1 MRRRVRRKN
10 EKMKALAL
18 AGAPFDNWPATSI
31 FAEAQNL
38 THMKSFRQ
46 IAARLTISPYV
57 IKPLKGFSSFSFRR
71 SSGMERR
78 RSYYSLNCRLSTSM
92 AGTAFIHSE
101 ELVPLANESA
111 YYAGKK
117 LPTFRVVKKEFFRY
131 KQGVT

>member
-18 AGAPFDNWPATSI
+18 AWAPFDNWPAAPI

-57 IKPLKGFSSFSFRR
+57 IKPLKGFSSLSFRR

-92 AGTAFIHSE
+92 AGTAFIHSAG
-101 ELVPLANESA
+101 LVPLANESA
-111 YYAGKK
+111 YYAGK